1 MQQRRMSGVM
11 RMYEKLKTLKDKLQ
25 KMKTNRANRQIGQT
39 FHFSPFS
46 RKQKQVL
53 TWWCKESPVHDMD
66 GVIADGAIRSGK
78 TISMSLSFVMW
89 AMSTF
94 TGQNFAMCGKT
105 IGSFRRNVLF
115 WLKLMLR
122 SRGYSITDH
131 RADNL
136 LTIQKDGKENYF
148 YIFGGKDERSQD
160 LIQGITL
167 AGVFFDEVA
176 LMPES
181 FVNQATGRCSVKGS
195 KFWFNCNPDGP
206 YHWFKQNWID
216 KSIGYLGKEETER
229 IRQQAAAE
237 GKDPGLKDILYL
249 HFTMDDNLSLDEEI
263 PCMSDESFGGNVSG
277 VAMEFKLLG
286 MENITKIKTRYY
298 KKGLRKRVRIFCNYL
313 ALHGI
318 SIDPSGITMTFTRA
332 LPKNLLEISQIVANL
347 WGKVSRKTLLS
358 QVPFVDDVDEEL
370 KALET
375 EEEENL
381 KRQREVFGLQDNTPP
396 EQDSDDKEKVDE

>member
-1 MQQRRMSGVM
+1 MQQHRMSGVM

-25 KMKTNRANRQIGQT
+25 KMKSNRANRQTGQT

-136 LTIQKDGKENYF
+136 LTIRKDGKENYF

-181 FVNQATGRCSVKGS
+181 FVKKRGGETMGDTLHKMQVIIEAT
-195 KFWFNCNPDGP
+195 
-206 YHWFKQNWID
+206 
-216 KSIGYLGKEETER
+216 TE
-229 IRQQAAAE
+229 
-237 GKDPGLKDILYL
+237 PLK
-249 HFTMDDNLSLDEEI
+249 
-263 PCMSDESFGGNVSG
+263 
-277 VAMEFKLLG
+277 KG
-286 MENITKIKTRYY
+286 MENSRREVKKSVEEIQKETEKIKNPF
-298 KKGLRKRVRIFCNYL
+298 KGME
-313 ALHGI
+313 
-318 SIDPSGITMTFTRA
+318 S
-332 LPKNLLEISQIVANL
+332 
-347 WGKVSRKTLLS
+347 
-358 QVPFVDDVDEEL
+358 
-370 KALET
+370 KALQPVRNTLNKIREMLSRNPVKNFQIKAGIKVPT
-375 EEEENL
+375 EEYQQLNSTIQKTQTQLNKYYERRD
-381 KRQREVFGLQDNTPP
+381 KM
-396 EQDSDDKEKVDE
+396 SDLGVDQESMSWRTIMLSM